1 MKNKKNQ
8 WRWGWIIMLLSIPM
22 AAFAGQI
29 PNPWHWILAILSF
42 SAAIAGVCMWGSL
55 VLKGMREAMKEALLR
70 LKDEDDGI
78 IV

>member
-1 MKNKKNQ
+1 MKNKKNK

-22 AAFAGQI
+22 AAIAGQI

-42 SAAIAGVCMWGSL
+42 SAAIIGGYMWVSL
-55 VLKGMREAMKEALLR
+55 FLKGIREAMKEVLLR